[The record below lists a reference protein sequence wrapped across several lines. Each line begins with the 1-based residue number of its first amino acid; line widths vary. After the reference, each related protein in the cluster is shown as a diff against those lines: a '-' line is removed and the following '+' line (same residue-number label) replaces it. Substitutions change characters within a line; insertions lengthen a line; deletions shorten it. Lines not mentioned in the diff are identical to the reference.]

1 MARYFIEVAYKGTAY
16 GGFQIQQNS
25 NTIQAEVEKAL
36 STYFRESF
44 AFTGSSRT
52 DAGVHAA
59 QNYFHFDTERSISPE
74 EGQKAVYH
82 LNAILPGDI
91 VTKTIR
97 EVAENAHSRFDAV
110 SRSYEYSIYSSK
122 DPFLDDRAYYY
133 PYTLDVELMNKVAAL
148 CLKHTNYLSFSKK
161 NTQVFTHECS
171 VSKSEWVQHGNLLKY
186 HVTGNRFL
194 RGMVRGLAGTMLL
207 AGRGKYTPEDF
218 QTILNSGDSSPADFS
233 APAKGLILAAVKYP
247 AGIFNK

>member
-1 MARYFIEVAYKGTAY
+1 MARYFTEVAYKGTAY

-36 STYFRESF
+36 STYFREFFSL
-44 AFTGSSRT
+44 TGSSRT

-59 QNYFHFDTERSISPE
+59 QNYFHFDTDRVISAE
-74 EGQKAVYH
+74 EAQKAVYH

-91 VTKTIR
+91 VIKSLR
-97 EVAENAHSRFDAV
+97 EVSENAHSRFDAV
-110 SRSYEYSIYSSK
+110 SRSYEYSVYSSK

-133 PYTLDVELMNKVAAL
+133 PYALDMELMNKIAAL
-148 CLKHTNYLSFSKK
+148 CLNHTNYLSFSKK
-161 NTQVFTHECS
+161 NTQVFTHECMIS
-171 VSKSEWVQHGNLLKY
+171 RSEWVQSEDLLKF

-207 AGRGKYTPEDF
+207 AGRGKYTPDDF
-218 QTILNSGDSSPADFS
+218 HTILNSVDSSAVDFS
-233 APAKGLILAAVKYP
+233 APAKGLILAAVYYP
-247 AGIFNK
+247 ASIFK